1 MLNLFGLRKG
11 VCFESSTAIYCEI
24 LFVTVDFAHWTVAQ
38 TQPQRPEIIK
48 NKKLATLANLS
59 HQILCLG
66 HEIN

>member
-38 TQPQRPEIIK
+38 LADSATETRDY
-48 NKKLATLANLS
+48 KKQETRNLS
-59 HQILCLG
+59 QPITSDSVSWT
-66 HEIN
+66 